1 VIFLTV
7 DRKKQ
12 IIDAAAKSFTMFGYK
27 ATTMDQ
33 VAKIANVGKGTI
45 YTFFKNKE
53 ELFSEIITGLIIE
66 MKKAADESFNPTNRF
81 MENVHTTLMKMLE
94 FRRQHQLTIKLFQEQ
109 KEMGTLEVKEVID
122 RLENAV
128 INYIKMRVQEAIDN
142 GAIQQCDTELIAF
155 LIFKL
160 YLALIFDWERN
171 HSPLPAEEIAI
182 FFENTLFK
190 GLSI

>member
-1 VIFLTV
+1 MAV

-53 ELFSEIITGLIIE
+53 ELFSEIITGLIQE
-66 MKKAADESFNPTNRF
+66 MKEAADECFDPSNRF
-81 MENVHTTLMKMLE
+81 MENLHTTLMKMLE

-128 INYIKMRVQEAIDN
+128 IHYIKMRVQEAIDK
-142 GAIQQCDTELIAF
+142 GEVQQCDTELIAF

-171 HSPLPAEEIAI
+171 HSPLSAEEIAV